1 MAFQITLSTAATKT
15 AYQRFGDAYIAALSQ
30 AVPGLNME
38 QCQAILSDVIGTVG
52 RKAPKEKKAS
62 KAKKSPKSASPSKR
76 DLKKVELIGELKSYG
91 AFAGEIPAVA
101 DVSITDIRKQIA
113 EAKKAKKADEKAKKA
128 AKSPKKAKKSPKKA
142 VPSKRDLKKA
152 ELAAEI
158 AAKGGSLEKDATEY
172 KIPELRQMLKALT
185 PKKAKK
191 AAAPK
196 KVTPSKRDAKKVE
209 LAKEITAKGG
219 SLEKN
224 ATEYSI
230 TELRNILKSVTPKK
244 KKGRKAKKA
253 AAAEADHE
261 SLLATLAD
269 SLKAAESKEETKVAT
284 KPKVTT
290 QWLDGE
296 CTIASVTQF
305 TGGAN
310 GEVVATT
317 LHTAET
323 VSTDTA
329 EVNDADKIEFDSS
342 DEEEEEELDEESEL
356 SDASSEES
364 DDEALLSD
372 SDEE

>member
-52 RKAPKEKKAS
+52 RKAPKEKKAA

-128 AKSPKKAKKSPKKA
+128 AKSPKNAKKSPKKA
-142 VPSKRDLKKA
+142 EPSKRDLKKA

-196 KVTPSKRDAKKVE
+196 KVTPSKRDAKKAE
-209 LAKEITAKGG
+209 LAAEIAAKGG
-219 SLEKN
+219 SLEKD
-224 ATEYSI
+224 ATDYSI

-269 SLKAAESKEETKVAT
+269 SLKAAESKEETKVA
-284 KPKVTT
+284 PKVTT
-290 QWLDGE
+290 QWVDGE
-296 CTIASVTQF
+296 CAIASVTQF

-323 VSTDTA
+323 VATDTA

-342 DEEEEEELDEESEL
+342 DEEDDELDIESEL
-356 SDASSEES
+356 SDASSGEE
-364 DDEALLSD
+364 DDEMDLSD
-372 SDEE
+372 SDDE

>member
-15 AYQRFGDAYIAALSQ
+15 AYQRFGDAYISALSQ

-52 RKAPKEKKAS
+52 RKAPKEKKAA

-128 AKSPKKAKKSPKKA
+128 AKSPKKAKKAKSPKKA
-142 VPSKRDLKKA
+142 EPSKRDLKKA

-219 SLEKN
+219 NLEKD

-269 SLKAAESKEETKVAT
+269 SLKAAESKEETKAAT
-284 KPKVTT
+284 KATT

-310 GEVVATT
+310 GEVVTTT
-317 LHTAET
+317 LHTAEPAAAA
-323 VSTDTA
+323 TA
-329 EVNDADKIEFDSS
+329 EVTEADKIEFDSS
-342 DEEEEEELDEESEL
+342 DEEEDELDEESEL
-356 SDASSEES
+356 SELSSDED
-364 DDEALLSD
+364 DDEADLSD
-372 SDEE
+372 SDDDE

>member
-38 QCQAILSDVIGTVG
+38 QCQAILTDVIDTVG
-52 RKAPKEKKAS
+52 RKAPKEKKATN
-62 KAKKSPKSASPSKR
+62 AKKSPKSTSPSKR

-101 DVSITDIRKQIA
+101 DVSITDIRKQITD
-113 EAKKAKKADEKAKKA
+113 AKKAKKADEKAKKA
-128 AKSPKKAKKSPKKA
+128 AKSPKKEKKAKSPKKA

-158 AAKGGSLEKDATEY
+158 AAKGGSLEKEVSEY

-191 AAAPK
+191 APAPK
-196 KVTPSKRDAKKVE
+196 KVTPSKRDAKKAE
-209 LAKEITAKGG
+209 LAAEIAAKGG
-219 SLEKN
+219 SLEKDV
-224 ATEYSI
+224 TEYSI

-269 SLKAAESKEETKVAT
+269 SLKAAESKEETTDASN
-284 KPKVTT
+284 VTT
-290 QWLDGE
+290 QWVEPE

-305 TGGAN
+305 TGGSN

-317 LHTAET
+317 LH
-323 VSTDTA
+323 STEHAAAPA
-329 EVNDADKIEFDSS
+329 EVNAADKIEFDSS
-342 DEEEEEELDEESEL
+342 DEEEELDEESEL
-356 SDASSEES
+356 SELSSDED
-364 DDEALLSD
+364 DDEAVLSD